1 MTGSTINGALTAAQ
15 KAYLEDMAKDNKS
28 NRLKLNQDMGRDQ
41 FLHILLTQLANQNPL
56 DPMQDKEFIAQM
68 AQFSSVES
76 MQALNDSFDDANE
89 NIAAIKQTVDGMQ
102 NSQLLSEQL
111 ALLQSMEQS
120 LKGMATPSIESEEVN
135 QQISN
140 DKAAAAYE

>member
-1 MTGSTINGALTAAQ
+1 MAGSTINGALTAAQ
-15 KAYLEDMAKDNKS
+15 KSYLEDMAKDNKS
-28 NRLKLNQDMGRDQ
+28 DRLKLNQDMGRDQ

-76 MQALNDSFDDANE
+76 MQALNDSFDAVNE
-89 NIAAIKQTVDGMQ
+89 NVAAIKLTVDGLQ
-102 NSQLLSEQL
+102 NSQISNEQL
-111 ALLQSMEQS
+111 ALLQSMEKS
-120 LKGMATPSIESEEVN
+120 LSSLANPSPETEEVN
-135 QQISN
+135 QQIGS